1 MDLFVY
7 LFFFVQFTMTWKLDT
22 RRQLLIFTG
31 NLQVTSFVSLLVFVQ
46 LNTENNLAEKRAVKL
61 TNPTKNIQEQI

>member
-1 MDLFVY
+1 
-7 LFFFVQFTMTWKLDT
+7 MTWKLDT